1 MLNDY
6 AEVRPLGANTYL
18 VKNGETFFVRKK
30 ASLHLYALCQSLIG
44 ITCPNL
50 PQIYEVYSYPDFAV
64 VIREY
69 VKGEPLSL
77 ILERE
82 KTLPLTEAKRIVKGV
97 CNALFLLHRK
107 NIVHRD
113 VNPNNIIVSDSSVTL
128 IDFDISRSVKKV
140 PRATHLF

>member
-6 AEVRPLGANTYL
+6 AEVRPLGAKTYL
-18 VKNGETFFVRKK
+18 VKNDETFFVRKK

-82 KTLPLTEAKRIVKGV
+82 K
-97 CNALFLLHRK
+97 NASAHRGKAHRK
-107 NIVHRD
+107 RRLQCAF
-113 VNPNNIIVSDSSVTL
+113 SS
-128 IDFDISRSVKKV
+128 SPEKYRP
-140 PRATHLF
+140 PRCEPE

>member
-64 VIREY
+64 VIEENMS
-69 VKGEPLSL
+69 K
-77 ILERE
+77 
-82 KTLPLTEAKRIVKGV
+82 A
-97 CNALFLLHRK
+97 
-107 NIVHRD
+107 
-113 VNPNNIIVSDSSVTL
+113 
-128 IDFDISRSVKKV
+128 SRS
-140 PRATHLF
+140 L